1 MELRHLRYFIA
12 VAEEGSFINAAERR
26 LHTAQP
32 SLSRQI
38 RDLELEVGVKL
49 LERKARGIVLTAAG
63 QVFLDN
69 ARLVLLQLD
78 ATVEA
83 ARRAEQP
90 KKPGFVVGFL
100 AGQEV
105 IWLSETL
112 RILQEEAPGTDIT
125 ISSLSS
131 PELANALMQ
140 NRMDVALLRRE
151 TQTSGLA
158 FKLLIKEPLVVIL
171 PANHRLAKHRTI
183 KPQDLA
189 RESFIAGS
197 TKLAPVL
204 RSAVKEYAA
213 GSGLSLNQK
222 YDAENISGG
231 MSLVAST
238 GCLMLLPV
246 YGTKM
251 LVPSVIARPLEG
263 DPPTVDLVMG
273 YNKSNTS
280 ALLKRFLARADELV
294 AGVQKQNSKS
304 EGNWTASNDRSSK
317 ADKGRKRISPDRV

>member
-49 LERKARGIVLTAAG
+49 LERKARGVVLTAAG

-69 ARLVLLQLD
+69 ARLVLMQVD

-83 ARRAEQP
+83 ARRAEQAR
-90 KKPGFVVGFL
+90 KPGFSVGFL

-105 IWLSETL
+105 IWLAQTL
-112 RILQEEAPGTDIT
+112 RILQEEAPGTNIT

-131 PELANALMQ
+131 PELANSLMQ

-151 TQTSGLA
+151 NQTSGLA

-171 PANHRLAKHRTI
+171 PANHRLAKHRAI
-183 KPQDLA
+183 RPQELA

-204 RSAVKEYAA
+204 RATVKEYAA
-213 GSGLSLNQK
+213 GAGISLNQTV
-222 YDAENISGG
+222 DVENLSGG

-238 GCLMLLPV
+238 GSLMLLPI
-246 YGTKM
+246 YATKM
-251 LVPSVIARPLEG
+251 LVPSVVARPLAGE
-263 DPPTVDLVMG
+263 PPTVDLVMG
-273 YNKSNTS
+273 YSKSNTS
-280 ALLKRFLARADELV
+280 ALLKRFLARTDDLV
-294 AGVQKQNSKS
+294 AAVQKQNSKP
-304 EGNWTASNDRSSK
+304 EK
-317 ADKGRKRISPDRV
+317 

>member
-1 MELRHLRYFIA
+1 MELRHLRYFVA

-38 RDLELEVGVKL
+38 RDLEAEVGMKL

-69 ARLVLLQLD
+69 ARMVLMQLH
-78 ATVEA
+78 AAVEA
-83 ARRAEQP
+83 ARRADQP
-90 KKPGFVVGFL
+90 KKPGFTVGFL

-112 RILQEEAPGTDIT
+112 RILQEEAPGTEIT

-131 PELANALMQ
+131 PELASALMQ
-140 NRMDVALLRRE
+140 NTMDVALLRRE

-204 RSAVKEYAA
+204 KSAIKDYAA
-213 GSGLSLNQK
+213 SSGIRLNQK
-222 YDAENISGG
+222 YDAENLSAG

-238 GCLMLLPV
+238 GCLMLLPI

-251 LVPSVIARPLEG
+251 LAPSVIARPLEG
-263 DPPTVDLVMG
+263 EPPTVDLVLG

-280 ALLKRFLARADELV
+280 ALLKRFLTRVDDLV
-294 AGVQKQNSKS
+294 GRVRSAEMKS
-304 EGNWTASNDRSSK
+304 ESNRTASKRPVV
-317 ADKGRKRISPDRV
+317 KGG

>member
-69 ARLVLLQLD
+69 ARLMLMQLD

-183 KPQDLA
+183 RPQDLA

-213 GSGLSLNQK
+213 SSGISLNQK

-238 GCLMLLPV
+238 GCLMLLPI

-263 DPPTVDLVMG
+263 EPPTVDLVMG

-280 ALLKRFLARADELV
+280 ALLKRFLARVDDLV
-294 AGVQKQNSKS
+294 AGVRKAEPKS
-304 EGNWTASNDRSSK
+304 ESNRTAAKRPVV
-317 ADKGRKRISPDRV
+317 KGS

>member
-26 LHTAQP
+26 LYTSQP

-38 RDLELEVGVKL
+38 RDLELEVGAKL

-69 ARLVLLQLD
+69 ARLVLMQLD

-90 KKPGFVVGFL
+90 RRAGFSIGFL

-105 IWLSETL
+105 TWLSQTL
-112 RILQEEAPGTDIT
+112 RILQEEAPDTDIT
-125 ISSLSS
+125 ISSLPS

-151 TQTSGLA
+151 TQTAGLG
-158 FKLLIKEPLVVIL
+158 FRLLIKEPLVVIL
-171 PANHRLAKHRTI
+171 PAHHRLAKQKSI
-183 KPQDLA
+183 KPQALA

-197 TKLAPVL
+197 TKLAPVV

-213 GSGLSLNQK
+213 SCGIRLNSK
-222 YDAENISGG
+222 YDAETISGG

-238 GCLMLLPV
+238 GCLMLLPLYV
-246 YGTKM
+246 TKM
-251 LVPSVIARPLEG
+251 LVPSVVARPLAGE
-263 DPPTVDLVMG
+263 PPTVDLVLG

-280 ALLKRFLARADELV
+280 PLLKRFLLRVDELI
-294 AGVQKQNSKS
+294 AGVQKQNSKT
-304 EGNWTASNDRSSK
+304 E
-317 ADKGRKRISPDRV
+317 SPRG

>member
-49 LERKARGIVLTAAG
+49 LERKSRGIGLTAAG

-69 ARLVLLQLD
+69 ARLVLMQLD

-90 KKPGFVVGFL
+90 ERPGFVVGFL

-105 IWLSETL
+105 TWLSETL

-158 FKLLIKEPLVVIL
+158 FKFLIKEPLVVIL
-171 PANHRLAKHRTI
+171 PANHRLAKHKTI
-183 KPQDLA
+183 RPEELA

-204 RSAVKEYAA
+204 KSTIKEYAA
-213 GSGLSLNQK
+213 SSGISLNQK

-238 GCLMLLPV
+238 GSLMLLPI

-251 LVPSVIARPLEG
+251 LVPSVVARPLEG
-263 DPPTVDLVMG
+263 EPPTVDLVMG
-273 YNKSNTS
+273 YNKSSTS
-280 ALLKRFLARADELV
+280 ALLKRFLVRADDLA

-304 EGNWTASNDRSSK
+304 QSNWTAAKRPVV
-317 ADKGRKRISPDRV
+317 KGR

>member
-26 LHTAQP
+26 LYTSQP

-69 ARLVLLQLD
+69 ARLVLMQLD
-78 ATVEA
+78 ATIEA

-90 KKPGFVVGFL
+90 KRPGFSVGFL

-105 IWLSETL
+105 TWLSQTL
-112 RILQEEAPGTDIT
+112 RILQEEAPDTDIT
-125 ISSLSS
+125 ISSLPS

-151 TQTSGLA
+151 TQTAGLG
-158 FKLLIKEPLVVIL
+158 FRLLIKEPLVVIL
-171 PANHRLAKHRTI
+171 PARHRLAKHRTI
-183 KPQDLA
+183 KPQALA

-197 TKLAPVL
+197 TKLAPVV

-213 GSGLSLNQK
+213 SCGISLNQK
-222 YDAENISGG
+222 YDAETISGG

-238 GCLMLLPV
+238 GCLMLLPLYV
-246 YGTKM
+246 TKM
-251 LVPSVIARPLEG
+251 LVPSVIARPLAGE
-263 DPPTVDLVMG
+263 PPTVDLVLG

-280 ALLKRFLARADELV
+280 GLLKRFLLRVDALV
-294 AGVQKQNSKS
+294 AAVQKQNSKS
-304 EGNWTASNDRSSK
+304 ETTRSDSK
-317 ADKGRKRISPDRV
+317 RTVLVRD

>member
-140 NRMDVALLRRE
+140 NRMDVAILRRE

-213 GSGLSLNQK
+213 RSGLSLNQK

-304 EGNWTASNDRSSK
+304 GGNWTASKRPVV
-317 ADKGRKRISPDRV
+317 KGG

>member
-1 MELRHLRYFIA
+1 MQLCLAGIGDPVELRHLRYFIA
-12 VAEEGSFINAAERR
+12 VAEEGSFIHAAERR

-69 ARLVLLQLD
+69 ARLVLMQLD
-78 ATVEA
+78 ATVAA
-83 ARRAEQP
+83 ARHAEQP

-105 IWLSETL
+105 TWLSETL
-112 RILQEEAPGTDIT
+112 RILQEEAPGTEIT

-151 TQTSGLA
+151 SQTSGLA
-158 FKLLIKEPLVVIL
+158 FKLLVKEPLVVIL
-171 PANHRLAKHRTI
+171 PANHRLARHKTI
-183 KPQDLA
+183 RPQQLA
-189 RESFIAGS
+189 RERFIAGS

-204 RSAVKEYAA
+204 KSVVKEYAA
-213 GSGLSLNQK
+213 TSGLSLDQT
-222 YDAENISGG
+222 YDVENISGG
-231 MSLVAST
+231 MSLVASS
-238 GCLMLLPV
+238 GNLMLLPAYV
-246 YGTKM
+246 TKM
-251 LVPSVIARPLEG
+251 LVPSVVARPLEG
-263 DPPTVDLVMG
+263 ELPTVDLVMG
-273 YNKSNTS
+273 YNKSNAS
-280 ALLKRFLARADELV
+280 ALLKRFLARADDLV
-294 AGVQKQNSKS
+294 AGVQKQSSKP
-304 EGNWTASNDRSSK
+304 ASNRTATK
-317 ADKGRKRISPDRV
+317 GPAAKGR

>member
-1 MELRHLRYFIA
+1 MIQMELRHLRYFIA
-12 VAEEGSFINAAERR
+12 VAEEGSFSNAAERR

-49 LERKARGIVLTAAG
+49 LERKARGVGLTAAG
-63 QVFLDN
+63 QVFLDH
-69 ARLVLLQLD
+69 ARLVLMQLD
-78 ATVEA
+78 TAGEA

-90 KKPGFVVGFL
+90 ERPGFVVGFV

-105 IWLSETL
+105 VWLSEAL
-112 RILQEEAPGTDIT
+112 RILREEAPGIDIT

-131 PELANALMQ
+131 PELANALTQ

-158 FKLLIKEPLVVIL
+158 FKFLIKEPLVVIL
-171 PANHRLAKHRTI
+171 PANHRLAKRKTI
-183 KPQDLA
+183 RPQELA

-204 RSAVKEYAA
+204 KSTVKEYAA
-213 GSGLSLNQK
+213 RVGITLNQK

-231 MSLVAST
+231 MALVASSGSVT
-238 GCLMLLPV
+238 LLPLYV
-246 YGTKM
+246 TNM
-251 LVPSVIARPLEG
+251 LIPSVVARPLEG
-263 DPPTVDLVMG
+263 EPPTIDLMMG

-280 ALLKRFLARADELV
+280 SLLMRFLSRADELV
-294 AGVQKQNSKS
+294 
-304 EGNWTASNDRSSK
+304 
-317 ADKGRKRISPDRV
+317 DRVSLKKGAL

>member
-69 ARLVLLQLD
+69 ARLVLMQLD

-90 KKPGFVVGFL
+90 KKPGFLVGFL

-183 KPQDLA
+183 RPHDLA

-213 GSGLSLNQK
+213 SSGISLNQK

-238 GCLMLLPV
+238 GCLMLLPI

-263 DPPTVDLVMG
+263 EPPTVDLVMG

-280 ALLKRFLARADELV
+280 ALLKRFLARADDLLASVRKAEPRFERNRTAAKRPV
-294 AGVQKQNSKS
+294 VQ
-304 EGNWTASNDRSSK
+304 AR
-317 ADKGRKRISPDRV
+317 

>member
-1 MELRHLRYFIA
+1 MRYFIA

-69 ARLVLLQLD
+69 ARLVLMQLD

-90 KKPGFVVGFL
+90 KKSGFVVGFL

-105 IWLSETL
+105 TWLSETL
-112 RILQEEAPGTDIT
+112 RILREEAPGTEIT

-131 PELANALMQ
+131 PELANALTQ

-151 TQTSGLA
+151 AQTSGLA

-171 PANHRLAKHRTI
+171 PASHRLAKHRSI
-183 KPQDLA
+183 KPKELV
-189 RESFIAGS
+189 RERFIAGS
-197 TKLAPVL
+197 TKLAPVV

-213 GSGLSLNQK
+213 SRGLSLNLE
-222 YDAENISGG
+222 YDVENISGG

-238 GCLMLLPV
+238 GNLMLLPRYV
-246 YGTKM
+246 TKM
-251 LVPSVIARPLEG
+251 LVPSVVARPLEG
-263 DPPTVDLVMG
+263 EPPTVDLVMG

-280 ALLKRFLARADELV
+280 ALLKRFLARADDLV
-294 AGVQKQNSKS
+294 TGVQKQNSESDSK
-304 EGNWTASNDRSSK
+304 GTAKRSVAK
-317 ADKGRKRISPDRV
+317 AQRGRT

>member
-12 VAEEGSFINAAERR
+12 VAEEGSFISAAERR

-63 QVFLDN
+63 QIFLDN
-69 ARLVLLQLD
+69 ARLLLMQLD
-78 ATVEA
+78 ATIEA

-90 KKPGFVVGFL
+90 KKAGFIVGFL

-140 NRMDVALLRRE
+140 NRMDLALLRRE

-158 FKLLIKEPLVVIL
+158 FRLLVKEPLVVIL
-171 PANHRLAKHRTI
+171 PANHRLAKHKTI
-183 KPQDLA
+183 RPQELA

-204 RSAVKEYAA
+204 KSTVKEYAA
-213 GSGLSLNQK
+213 RCGISLNQK
-222 YDAENISGG
+222 DDVENISAG
-231 MSLVAST
+231 MSLAAST
-238 GCLMLLPV
+238 GSLMLLPV
-246 YGTKM
+246 YVTNM
-251 LVPSVIARPLEG
+251 LVPSLVARPLEG
-263 DPPTVDLVMG
+263 EPPTVNLVMG

-280 ALLKRFLARADELV
+280 ALLKRFLLRADDLV
-294 AGVQKQNSKS
+294 AGVQTQNSKS
-304 EGNWTASNDRSSK
+304 ERNRTAEKRPLV
-317 ADKGRKRISPDRV
+317 KGR

>member
-12 VAEEGSFINAAERR
+12 VAEEGSFIHAAERR

-49 LERKARGIVLTAAG
+49 LERKARGIALTAAG

-213 GSGLSLNQK
+213 RSGLSLNQK

-304 EGNWTASNDRSSK
+304 EGNWTASKRPVV
-317 ADKGRKRISPDRV
+317 KGG

>member
-49 LERKARGIVLTAAG
+49 LERKARGIALTAAG

-69 ARLVLLQLD
+69 ARLVLMQLD

-83 ARRAEQP
+83 ARGAAQP
-90 KKPGFVVGFL
+90 KRPEFVVGFL

-183 KPQDLA
+183 RPQELA

-204 RSAVKEYAA
+204 KSAVKEYAA
-213 GSGLSLNQK
+213 SSGISLSQK

-238 GCLMLLPV
+238 GSLMLLPI

-251 LVPSVIARPLEG
+251 LVPSVVARPLEG
-263 DPPTVDLVMG
+263 EPPTVDLVMG

-280 ALLKRFLARADELV
+280 ALLKRFLARADDLV
-294 AGVQKQNSKS
+294 AGVQKQNSKFES
-304 EGNWTASNDRSSK
+304 NWTASKRPVV
-317 ADKGRKRISPDRV
+317 KGG

>member
-1 MELRHLRYFIA
+1 MDLRHLRYFIA
-12 VAEEGSFINAAERR
+12 VAEEGSFISAAERR
-26 LHTAQP
+26 LHTSQP

-49 LERKARGIVLTAAG
+49 LERKARGVILTAAG

-69 ARLVLLQLD
+69 ARLVLMQLD

-171 PANHRLAKHRTI
+171 PANHRLAKHKTI
-183 KPQDLA
+183 RPQELVK
-189 RESFIAGS
+189 ESLIAGS

-204 RSAVKEYAA
+204 RSIVKEYAA
-213 GSGLSLNQK
+213 RSGISLNQK
-222 YDAENISGG
+222 YNVENISGG

-238 GCLMLLPV
+238 GSLMLLPI
-246 YGTKM
+246 YGIKM
-251 LVPSVIARPLEG
+251 LVPSVVARPLEG
-263 DPPTVDLVMG
+263 EPPTVDLVMG
-273 YNKSNTS
+273 YNKSNMC
-280 ALLKRFLARADELV
+280 ALLKRFLVRADELV
-294 AGVQKQNSKS
+294 AAVHKQNSKS
-304 EGNWTASNDRSSK
+304 ESKWTAS
-317 ADKGRKRISPDRV
+317 KRPVVNRR

>member
-12 VAEEGSFINAAERR
+12 VAEEGSFSNAAERR

-49 LERKARGIVLTAAG
+49 LERKARGVGLTAAG
-63 QVFLDN
+63 QVFLDH
-69 ARLVLLQLD
+69 ARLVLMQLD
-78 ATVEA
+78 AAGDA

-90 KKPGFVVGFL
+90 ERPGFVVGFV

-105 IWLSETL
+105 VWLSETL
-112 RILQEEAPGTDIT
+112 RVLREEAPSIDIT

-158 FKLLIKEPLVVIL
+158 FKFLIKEPLVVIL
-171 PANHRLAKHRTI
+171 PANHRLAKHKTI
-183 KPQDLA
+183 KPQELA

-204 RSAVKEYAA
+204 KSTVKEYAA
-213 GSGLSLNQK
+213 RVGITLDQK

-238 GCLMLLPV
+238 GSVTLLPLYV
-246 YGTKM
+246 TNM
-251 LVPSVIARPLEG
+251 LVPSVVARPLEG
-263 DPPTVDLVMG
+263 EAPTMDLMMG

-280 ALLKRFLARADELV
+280 PLLMRFLSRADELV
-294 AGVQKQNSKS
+294 SRVSQKRGSFGS
-304 EGNWTASNDRSSK
+304 CA
-317 ADKGRKRISPDRV
+317 

>member
-1 MELRHLRYFIA
+1 VVIQMELRHLRYFIA

-213 GSGLSLNQK
+213 RSGLSLNQK

-294 AGVQKQNSKS
+294 AGVQTQNSKS
-304 EGNWTASNDRSSK
+304 EGNWTASKRPVV
-317 ADKGRKRISPDRV
+317 KGG